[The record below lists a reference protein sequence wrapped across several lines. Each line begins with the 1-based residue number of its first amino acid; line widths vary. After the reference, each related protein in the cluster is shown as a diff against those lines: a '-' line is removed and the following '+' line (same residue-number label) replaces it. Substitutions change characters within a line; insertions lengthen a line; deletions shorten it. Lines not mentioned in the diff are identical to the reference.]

1 MWPFFQHIVSVAAH
15 KSIWPLG
22 CPYGRLGARFI
33 RMESTMFFS
42 SLSKPALIV
51 LTCLALA
58 GCKSDAERADEY
70 FQSGLELLE
79 AGDVDRA
86 IVEFRNVFALEENH
100 FEARMAMG
108 NMHIE
113 QGNLGAAYAQFLRVA
128 EQYPDAFEA
137 RRTLAELAFVDGSW
151 DEFARHGSAV
161 VDMRPEDVRVQVI
174 DLGLKYREAVL
185 AEDSP
190 ARQALTAPAEAIL
203 SDLPDSQILNNLLL
217 DSYMRDNKL
226 NDALV
231 RMDVLIAQKPE
242 NRQLYTRRLALLA
255 QMQDADG
262 LETQLRE
269 MVELFPGDNEIQGMV
284 LRFYISQQ
292 RLDDAEA
299 FLREISDPA
308 DEDPGLFL
316 SLINFVAQTGGQ
328 DAARAEIERAI
339 EVNPN
344 PNRFRGMLALMNFQA
359 GEQEQAIADM
369 ETILAD
375 ADPALDETQEIKII
389 LARMLAGTGNQ
400 VGARRLVEEVL
411 SQNASSVEA
420 LKMQASWQLQAD
432 EVDEAIANLR
442 IALDTAP
449 EDVQAMN
456 LMYEAYARLG
466 NSDLAREFLA
476 QAVQASGNAPEPS
489 LRYAR
494 LLIEEERYLP
504 AEDVLLPALRQASGN
519 IELLDMLGQLYL
531 RMEDIPRATQVI
543 ETLKRVNTE
552 QARTVANGLQAQVLS
567 RQGGTEEALAYL
579 ESLASGEDA
588 GLRERLALL
597 RARLQVGK
605 TDEALTMAQELAA
618 QNPDDITF
626 KQVLAGAQAANGDL
640 TGAEV
645 SLREVTAAAPA
656 QAEQAWLQLARIA
669 ARQGDVAKADA
680 IVDEAIEA
688 TGRSANIMWA
698 KAGMLEREADIDG
711 AIAIYEELYAQN
723 SSSLVVANN
732 LASLLSTYRDDPE
745 SLERAWVVGRRLQGT
760 DNPALQDTYGW
771 LLFRR
776 GQFEEALPYLESAAA
791 ALEDPIVEAHLG
803 FAYVALERNEEAL
816 VQMQK
821 AVDMAGPADTRAR
834 IEEARSEITRLRS
847 LSEN

>member
-1 MWPFFQHIVSVAAH
+1 
-15 KSIWPLG
+15 
-22 CPYGRLGARFI
+22 
-33 RMESTMFFS
+33 MESTMFFS

-113 QGNLGAAYAQFLRVA
+113 QGNLGAAYGQFLRVA

-151 DEFARHGSAV
+151 DEFARHGGAV
-161 VDMRPEDVRVQVI
+161 VDMRPEDVRVRVI
-174 DLGLKYREAVL
+174 DLGLQYREAVL

-190 ARQALTAPAEAIL
+190 ARQALIAPAEAIL

-269 MVELFPGDNEIQGMV
+269 MVELFPGDNEIQSMV

-292 RLDDAEA
+292 RLDEAEA

-328 DAARAEIERAI
+328 DAARVEIERAI

-369 ETILAD
+369 EMILAD

-389 LARMLAGTGNQ
+389 LARMLVGTGNQ

-411 SQNASSVEA
+411 SQNASNVEA

-449 EDVQAMN
+449 EDVQVMN

-466 NSDLAREFLA
+466 NSDLAREYLA

-519 IELLDMLGQLYL
+519 IELLDILGQLYL

-552 QARTVANGLQAQVLS
+552 QARTVANGLQAQVLN

-834 IEEARSEITRLRS
+834 IQEARSEITRLRS

>member
-1 MWPFFQHIVSVAAH
+1 
-15 KSIWPLG
+15 
-22 CPYGRLGARFI
+22 
-33 RMESTMFFS
+33 
-42 SLSKPALIV
+42 
-51 LTCLALA
+51 
-58 GCKSDAERADEY
+58 
-70 FQSGLELLE
+70 
-79 AGDVDRA
+79 
-86 IVEFRNVFALEENH
+86 
-100 FEARMAMG
+100 
-108 NMHIE
+108 
-113 QGNLGAAYAQFLRVA
+113 
-128 EQYPDAFEA
+128 
-137 RRTLAELAFVDGSW
+137 
-151 DEFARHGSAV
+151 
-161 VDMRPEDVRVQVI
+161 
-174 DLGLKYREAVL
+174 
-185 AEDSP
+185 
-190 ARQALTAPAEAIL
+190 
-203 SDLPDSQILNNLLL
+203 
-217 DSYMRDNKL
+217 
-226 NDALV
+226 
-231 RMDVLIAQKPE
+231 
-242 NRQLYTRRLALLA
+242 
-255 QMQDADG
+255 
-262 LETQLRE
+262 
-269 MVELFPGDNEIQGMV
+269 
-284 LRFYISQQ
+284 
-292 RLDDAEA
+292 
-299 FLREISDPA
+299 
-308 DEDPGLFL
+308 
-316 SLINFVAQTGGQ
+316 
-328 DAARAEIERAI
+328 
-339 EVNPN
+339 
-344 PNRFRGMLALMNFQA
+344 
-359 GEQEQAIADM
+359 
-369 ETILAD
+369 
-375 ADPALDETQEIKII
+375 
-389 LARMLAGTGNQ
+389 
-400 VGARRLVEEVL
+400 
-411 SQNASSVEA
+411 SQNASNVEA

-449 EDVQAMN
+449 EDVQVMN

-466 NSDLAREFLA
+466 NSDLAREYLA

-519 IELLDMLGQLYL
+519 IELLDILGQLYL

-552 QARTVANGLQAQVLS
+552 QARTVANGLQAQVLN

-834 IEEARSEITRLRS
+834 IQEARSEITRLRS

>member
-1 MWPFFQHIVSVAAH
+1 
-15 KSIWPLG
+15 
-22 CPYGRLGARFI
+22 
-33 RMESTMFFS
+33 MFFS
-42 SLSKPALIV
+42 SLSKPVLIV
-51 LTCLALA
+51 LTCLVLV

-86 IVEFRNVFALEENH
+86 MVQFRNVFELEENH

-108 NMHIE
+108 NMHIKR
-113 QGNLGAAYAQFLRVA
+113 GNLGAAYGQFLRVV

-151 DEFARHGSAV
+151 DEFARHGSVA
-161 VDMRPEDVRVQVI
+161 VDMQPEDVRVRVI
-174 DLGLKYREAVL
+174 DLGLQYREAIL
-185 AEDSP
+185 AEDLP

-203 SDLPDSQILNNLLL
+203 PDLPDSQILNNLLL
-217 DSYMRDNKL
+217 DSYVRDNKL

-231 RMDVLIAQKPE
+231 RMDVLIAQKPK

-255 QMQDADG
+255 QMQDTAG
-262 LETQLRE
+262 LETQLRD
-269 MVELFPGDNEIQGMV
+269 MVELFPGDNEIQSMV
-284 LRFYISQQ
+284 LRFYISQR
-292 RLDDAEA
+292 RLDEAEA

-316 SLINFVAQTGGQ
+316 SLINFVSQAHGQ
-328 DAARAEIERAI
+328 DAARMEIERAV
-339 EVNPN
+339 EASPN
-344 PNRFRGMLALMNFQA
+344 PNRFKGMLALMDFQA

-369 ETILAD
+369 EVILAD
-375 ADPALDETQEIKII
+375 ADPALDETQGIKII
-389 LARMLAGTGNQ
+389 LARMLVGTGNQ

-411 SQNASSVEA
+411 AQNASNVEA
-420 LKMQASWQLQAD
+420 LKMQTSWQLQAD
-432 EVDEAIANLR
+432 EVDEAITNLR

-449 EDVQAMN
+449 EDVQVMN
-456 LMYEAYARLG
+456 LMYEAYTRLG
-466 NSDLAREFLA
+466 NSDLAREYLA
-476 QAVQASGNAPEPS
+476 KAVQASGNAPEAS

-504 AEDVLLPALRQASGN
+504 AEDVLLPALRQASNN
-519 IELLDMLGQLYL
+519 IDLLDMLGQLYL

-543 ETLKRVNTE
+543 ETLKRINTE
-552 QARTVANGLQAQVLS
+552 QSRTIANGLQVQVLS
-567 RQGGTEEALAYL
+567 RQGGTQEVLAYL
-579 ESLASGEDA
+579 ENLASGEDA
-588 GLRERLALL
+588 GLRERLTLM

-605 TDEALTMAQELAA
+605 TAEALTMAQELAA
-618 QNPDDITF
+618 QNPDDIRF

-640 TGAEV
+640 TGAEA

-669 ARQGDVAKADA
+669 ARQGDAAKADA
-680 IVDEAIEA
+680 VVEEAIEA

-723 SSSLVVANN
+723 SSSLIVANN

-745 SLERAWVVGRRLQGT
+745 SLERAWIVGRRLQGT

-776 GQFEEALPYLESAAA
+776 GQVEEAVPYLESAAA
-791 ALEDPIVEAHLG
+791 GLEDPIVEAHLG
-803 FAYVALERNEEAL
+803 FAYVALGRNEEAL

-821 AVDMAGPADTRAR
+821 AVDMAGPADTRAQ